1 MKQLSIKP
9 TIHKFEHARD
19 FAAEFELGKGDLVIT
34 NQYIWEPY
42 FGDLN
47 LDCNVI
53 FQEKYGKGEPSDE
66 MVDEI
71 IRDIS
76 ASLTTGTTPKRVI
89 GIGGGTVLDISK
101 VCALKQTSPLEQL
114 VDGKIPVERGADLV
128 LVPTTCGTGSEVT
141 NVAVFSLTKRNTK
154 KGLANDACYATDAV
168 LIPELLKSL
177 PNYVFATSSI
187 DALTHSIE
195 SALSTIATDLTK
207 MFSYK
212 ACGLI
217 LQSYMRVI
225 KEGCSADA
233 NAEAKR
239 GVVGDL
245 VSASLY
251 AGIAFGNAGCGCV
264 HAMAYPLGGTFH
276 VAHGETNAALLTNVL
291 RYYAEHDAES
301 GAENGTQNDGTV
313 SELSKLFDFMA
324 GILECSQDNVLD
336 KLDEVLNAILPKH
349 KLHEYGMTV
358 AMIDEWA
365 SSVVKEQQRLLRGSY
380 MHMDE
385 RAIAEIYKSTF

>member
-9 TIHKFEHARD
+9 TIHKFESTRD
-19 FAAEFELGKGDLVIT
+19 FAQEFKLGKGDLVIT

-42 FGDLN
+42 FGNLN
-47 LDCNVI
+47 LDCDVI
-53 FQEKYGKGEPSDE
+53 FQEQYGKGEPSDA
-66 MVDEI
+66 MVDAI
-71 IRDIS
+71 VSDIH
-76 ASLTTGTTPKRVI
+76 TTPKRVI

-101 VCALKQTSPLEQL
+101 VCALKQTSPLEDL
-114 VDGKIPVERGADLV
+114 VDGKIPAQKGADLI

-154 KGLANDACYATDAV
+154 KGLANDACYATDAI

-177 PNYVFATSSI
+177 PDYVFATSSI

-195 SALSTIATDLTK
+195 SALSPIATELTK

-217 LQSYMRVI
+217 LQSYMRVV
-225 KEGCSADA
+225 KEGSSA
-233 NAEAKR
+233 KSQ
-239 GVVGDL
+239 VVSDL

-276 VAHGETNAALLTNVL
+276 VAHGETNAALLTSVL
-291 RYYAEHDAES
+291 RYYAKHDTKNS
-301 GAENGTQNDGTV
+301 TSAENT
-313 SELSKLFDFMA
+313 ELSELFDFMA
-324 GILECSQDNVLD
+324 NILECQKADVLD
-336 KLDEVLNAILPKH
+336 KLDEVLNTILPKH
-349 KLHEYGMTV
+349 KLHEYGMTKD
-358 AMIDEWA
+358 MIQSWA
-365 SSVVKEQQRLLRGSY
+365 SSVVKEQQRLLKNSY

-385 RAIAEIYKSTF
+385 DAIAEVYASTF

>member
-9 TIHKFEHARD
+9 TIHKFENTRD
-19 FAAEFELGKGDLVIT
+19 FAQEFKLGKDDLVIT

-47 LDCNVI
+47 LDCDVI
-53 FQEKYGKGEPSDE
+53 FQEKYGKGEPSDA
-66 MVDEI
+66 MVDAI
-71 IRDIS
+71 VSDIH
-76 ASLTTGTTPKRVI
+76 TTPKRVI

-101 VCALKQTSPLEQL
+101 VCALKQTSPLEDL
-114 VDGKIPVERGADLV
+114 VDGKIPAQKGADLI

-154 KGLANDACYATDAV
+154 KGLANDACYASDAI

-177 PNYVFATSSI
+177 PDYVFATSSI

-195 SALSTIATDLTK
+195 SALSPIATDLTK

-217 LQSYMRVI
+217 LQSYMKVV
-225 KEGCSADA
+225 S
-233 NAEAKR
+233 
-239 GVVGDL
+239 VGDNAKKQVVDDL
-245 VSASLY
+245 LSASLY

-276 VAHGETNAALLTNVL
+276 VAHGETNASLLTSVL
-291 RYYAEHDAES
+291 RYYAKHDC
-301 GAENGTQNDGTV
+301 ENNEKNKDSEKNNT
-313 SELSKLFDFMA
+313 ELSKLFEFMSN
-324 GILECSQDNVLD
+324 ILECSKDDVLD
-336 KLDEVLNAILPKH
+336 KLDEVLNTILPKH
-349 KLHEYGMTV
+349 KLHEYGMKKD
-358 AMIDEWA
+358 MIQSW
-365 SSVVKEQQRLLRGSY
+365 SKSVVKEQQRLLKNSY
-380 MHMDE
+380 MPMSE
-385 RAIAEIYKSTF
+385 SAIEEVYTSTF

>member
-19 FAAEFELGKGDLVIT
+19 FAQEFKLGKGDLVIT

-47 LDCNVI
+47 LDCDVI
-53 FQEKYGKGEPSDE
+53 FQEKYGKGEPSDA
-66 MVDEI
+66 MVDAI
-71 IRDIS
+71 VSDIH
-76 ASLTTGTTPKRVI
+76 TTPKRVI

-101 VCALKQTSPLEQL
+101 VCALKQTSPLEDL
-114 VDGKIPVERGADLV
+114 VDGKIPAQKGANLI

-177 PNYVFATSSI
+177 PDYVFATSSI

-195 SALSTIATDLTK
+195 SALSPIATELTK

-217 LQSYMRVI
+217 LQSYMRVV
-225 KEGCSADA
+225 KEGSSAKA
-233 NAEAKR
+233 Q
-239 GVVGDL
+239 VVGDL

-276 VAHGETNAALLTNVL
+276 VAHGETNAALLTSVL
-291 RYYAEHDAES
+291 RYYAKHDAES
-301 GAENGTQNDGTV
+301 STSAENT
-313 SELSKLFDFMA
+313 ELSKLFDFMA
-324 GILECSQDNVLD
+324 NILECQKADALN
-336 KLDEVLNAILPKH
+336 KLDEVLNTILPKH
-349 KLHEYGMTV
+349 KLHEYGMTED
-358 AMIDEWA
+358 MIQSWA
-365 SSVVKEQQRLLRGSY
+365 ASVVKEQQRLLKNSY
-380 MHMDE
+380 MHMSED
-385 RAIAEIYKSTF
+385 AIAEVYASTF

>member
-9 TIHKFEHARD
+9 TIHKFENTSD
-19 FAAEFELGKGDLVIT
+19 FAQEFKLGKGDLVIT
-34 NQYIWEPY
+34 NKYIWEPY

-47 LDCNVI
+47 LDCDVI
-53 FQEKYGKGEPSDE
+53 FQENYGKGEPSDA
-66 MVDEI
+66 MVDAI
-71 IRDIS
+71 VRDIH
-76 ASLTTGTTPKRVI
+76 TTPKRVI

-101 VCALKQTSPLEQL
+101 VCALKQTSPLEDL
-114 VDGKIPVERGADLV
+114 VDGKIPVQKGADLI

-177 PNYVFATSSI
+177 PDYVFATSSI

-195 SALSTIATDLTK
+195 SALSPIATELTK

-217 LQSYMRVI
+217 LQSYMRVV
-225 KEGCSADA
+225 KEGSSA
-233 NAEAKR
+233 KSK
-239 GVVGDL
+239 VVSDL

-276 VAHGETNAALLTNVL
+276 VAHGETNAALLTSVL
-291 RYYAEHDAES
+291 RYYSKHDAENNDS
-301 GAENGTQNDGTV
+301 AENT
-313 SELSKLFDFMA
+313 ELSKLFDFMA
-324 GILECSQDNVLD
+324 NILECQKAYVLD
-336 KLDEVLNAILPKH
+336 KLDEVLNTILTKH
-349 KLHEYGMTV
+349 KLHEYGMSED
-358 AMIDEWA
+358 MIQSWA
-365 SSVVKEQQRLLRGSY
+365 SSVVKEQQRLLKNSY
-380 MHMDE
+380 MLMSED
-385 RAIAEIYKSTF
+385 AIAEVYASTF

>member
-9 TIHKFEHARD
+9 TIHKFENTRD
-19 FAAEFELGKGDLVIT
+19 FAQEFKLGKDDLVIT

-53 FQEKYGKGEPSDE
+53 FQENYGKGEPSDE
-66 MVDEI
+66 MVDAI
-71 IRDIS
+71 VRDIH
-76 ASLTTGTTPKRVI
+76 TTPKRVI

-101 VCALKQTSPLEQL
+101 VCALKQTSPLEDL
-114 VDGKIPVERGADLV
+114 IDGKIPAQKGADLI

-177 PNYVFATSSI
+177 PDYVFATSSI

-195 SALSTIATDLTK
+195 SALSPIATELTK

-217 LQSYMRVI
+217 LQSYMRVV
-225 KEGCSADA
+225 KEGSSA
-233 NAEAKR
+233 KSQ
-239 GVVGDL
+239 VVSDL

-276 VAHGETNAALLTNVL
+276 VAHGETNAALLTSVL
-291 RYYAEHDAES
+291 RYYSKHNSENS
-301 GAENGTQNDGTV
+301 TSAENT
-313 SELSKLFDFMA
+313 ELSKLFDFMA
-324 GILECSQDNVLD
+324 NILECNKADVLD
-336 KLDEVLNAILPKH
+336 KLDEVLNTILTKH
-349 KLHEYGMTV
+349 KLHEYGMTKD
-358 AMIDEWA
+358 MIRDWA
-365 SSVVKEQQRLLRGSY
+365 SSVVKEQQRLLKNSY
-380 MHMDE
+380 MHMSED
-385 RAIAEIYKSTF
+385 AIAEVYASTF

>member
-9 TIHKFEHARD
+9 TIHKFENARE
-19 FAAEFELGKGDLVIT
+19 FAQEFKLSKGDLVIT

-47 LDCNVI
+47 LDCDVI
-53 FQEKYGKGEPSDE
+53 FQEKYGKGEPSDA
-66 MVDEI
+66 MVDAI
-71 IRDIS
+71 VSDIH
-76 ASLTTGTTPKRVI
+76 TTPKRVI

-101 VCALKQTSPLEQL
+101 VCALKQTSPLEDL
-114 VDGKIPVERGADLV
+114 VDGKIPAQKGADLI

-177 PNYVFATSSI
+177 PDYVFATSSI

-195 SALSTIATDLTK
+195 SALSPIATELTK

-217 LQSYMRVI
+217 LQSYMRVV
-225 KEGCSADA
+225 KEGSSA
-233 NAEAKR
+233 KSQ
-239 GVVGDL
+239 VVSDL

-276 VAHGETNAALLTNVL
+276 VAHGETNAALLTSVL
-291 RYYAEHDAES
+291 RYYAKHDAES
-301 GAENGTQNDGTV
+301 STSAENT
-313 SELSKLFDFMA
+313 ELSKLFDFMA
-324 GILECSQDNVLD
+324 NILECQKADVLN
-336 KLDEVLNAILPKH
+336 KLDEVLNTILPKH
-349 KLHEYGMTV
+349 KLHEYGMTED
-358 AMIDEWA
+358 MIQSWA
-365 SSVVKEQQRLLRGSY
+365 ASVVKEQQRLLKNSY

-385 RAIAEIYKSTF
+385 AAIAEVYASTF

>member
-9 TIHKFEHARD
+9 TIHKFENARD
-19 FAAEFELGKGDLVIT
+19 FAQEFKLGKGDLVIT

-47 LDCNVI
+47 LDCDVI
-53 FQEKYGKGEPSDE
+53 FQEKYGKGEPSDA
-66 MVDEI
+66 MVDAI
-71 IRDIS
+71 VSDIH
-76 ASLTTGTTPKRVI
+76 TTPKRVI

-101 VCALKQTSPLEQL
+101 VCALKQTSPLEDL
-114 VDGKIPVERGADLV
+114 VDGKIPEQKGADLI

-177 PNYVFATSSI
+177 PDYVFATSSI

-195 SALSTIATDLTK
+195 SALSPIATELTK

-217 LQSYMRVI
+217 LQSYMRVV
-225 KEGCSADA
+225 KEGSSA
-233 NAEAKR
+233 KSQ
-239 GVVGDL
+239 VVSDL

-276 VAHGETNAALLTNVL
+276 VAHGETNAALLTSVL
-291 RYYAEHDAES
+291 RYYAKHDENS
-301 GAENGTQNDGTV
+301 AENT
-313 SELSKLFDFMA
+313 ELSKLFGFMA
-324 GILECSQDNVLD
+324 NILECQKTDVLN
-336 KLDEVLNAILPKH
+336 KLDEVLNTILPKH
-349 KLHEYGMTV
+349 KLHEYGMTED
-358 AMIDEWA
+358 MIQSWA
-365 SSVVKEQQRLLRGSY
+365 SSVVKEQQRLLKNSY

-385 RAIAEIYKSTF
+385 SAIAEVYASTF

>member
-9 TIHKFEHARD
+9 TIHKFESTRD
-19 FAAEFELGKGDLVIT
+19 FAQEFKLGKGDLVIT

-42 FGDLN
+42 FGNLN
-47 LDCNVI
+47 LDCDVI
-53 FQEKYGKGEPSDE
+53 FQEQYGKGEPSDA
-66 MVDEI
+66 MVDAI
-71 IRDIS
+71 VSDIH
-76 ASLTTGTTPKRVI
+76 TTPKRVI

-101 VCALKQTSPLEQL
+101 VCALKQTSPLEDL
-114 VDGKIPVERGADLV
+114 VDGKIPAQKGADLI

-154 KGLANDACYATDAV
+154 KGLANDACYATDAI

-177 PNYVFATSSI
+177 PDYVFATSSI

-195 SALSTIATDLTK
+195 SALSPIATELTK

-217 LQSYMRVI
+217 LQSYMQVV
-225 KEGCSADA
+225 KEGSSA
-233 NAEAKR
+233 KSQ
-239 GVVGDL
+239 VVSDL

-276 VAHGETNAALLTNVL
+276 VAHGETNAALLTSVL
-291 RYYAEHDAES
+291 RYYAKHDTKNS
-301 GAENGTQNDGTV
+301 TSAENT
-313 SELSKLFDFMA
+313 ELSELFDFMA
-324 GILECSQDNVLD
+324 NILECQKADVLD
-336 KLDEVLNAILPKH
+336 KLDEVLNTILPKH
-349 KLHEYGMTV
+349 KLHEYGMTKD
-358 AMIDEWA
+358 MIQSWA
-365 SSVVKEQQRLLRGSY
+365 SSVVKEQQRLLKNSY

-385 RAIAEIYKSTF
+385 DAIAEVYASTF

>member
-9 TIHKFEHARD
+9 TIHKFENARD
-19 FAAEFELGKGDLVIT
+19 FAQEFKLSKGDLVIT

-47 LDCNVI
+47 LDCDVI
-53 FQEKYGKGEPSDE
+53 FQEKYGKGEPSDA
-66 MVDEI
+66 MVGAI
-71 IRDIS
+71 VSDIH
-76 ASLTTGTTPKRVI
+76 TTPKRVI

-101 VCALKQTSPLEQL
+101 VCALKQTSPLEDL
-114 VDGKIPVERGADLV
+114 VDGKIPAQKGADLI

-177 PNYVFATSSI
+177 PDYVFATSSI

-195 SALSTIATDLTK
+195 STLSPIATELTK

-217 LQSYMRVI
+217 LQSYMRVV
-225 KEGCSADA
+225 KEGSST
-233 NAEAKR
+233 KSQ
-239 GVVGDL
+239 VVSDL

-276 VAHGETNAALLTNVL
+276 VAHGETNAALLTSVL
-291 RYYAEHDAES
+291 RYYAKHDENN
-301 GAENGTQNDGTV
+301 AENT
-313 SELSKLFDFMA
+313 ELSKLFDFMA
-324 GILECSQDNVLD
+324 NILECQKTDVLN
-336 KLDEVLNAILPKH
+336 KLDEVLNTILPKH
-349 KLHEYGMTV
+349 KLHEYGMTED
-358 AMIDEWA
+358 MIQSWA
-365 SSVVKEQQRLLRGSY
+365 ASVVKEQQRLLKNSY

-385 RAIAEIYKSTF
+385 AAIAEVYASTF

>member
-1 MKQLSIKP
+1 MQIKTKESRMKQLSIKP
-9 TIHKFEHARD
+9 TIHKFENARD
-19 FAAEFELGKGDLVIT
+19 FAQEFKLSKGDLVIT

-47 LDCNVI
+47 LDCDVI
-53 FQEKYGKGEPSDE
+53 FQEKYGKGEPSDA
-66 MVDEI
+66 MVDAI
-71 IRDIS
+71 VSDIH
-76 ASLTTGTTPKRVI
+76 TTPKRVI

-101 VCALKQTSPLEQL
+101 VCALKQTSPLEDL
-114 VDGKIPVERGADLV
+114 VDGKIPAQKGADLI

-177 PNYVFATSSI
+177 PDYVFATSSI

-195 SALSTIATDLTK
+195 STLSPIATELTK

-217 LQSYMRVI
+217 LQSYMRVV
-225 KEGCSADA
+225 KEGSST
-233 NAEAKR
+233 KSQ
-239 GVVGDL
+239 VVSDL

-276 VAHGETNAALLTNVL
+276 VAHGETNAALLTSVL
-291 RYYAEHDAES
+291 RYYAKHDAN
-301 GAENGTQNDGTV
+301 ENNTENT
-313 SELSKLFDFMA
+313 ELPKLFGFMA
-324 GILECSQDNVLD
+324 NILECQKEDVLD
-336 KLDEVLNAILPKH
+336 KLDEVLNTILPKH
-349 KLHEYGMTV
+349 KLHEYGMTED
-358 AMIDEWA
+358 MIQSWA
-365 SSVVKEQQRLLRGSY
+365 ASVVKEQQRLLKNSY

-385 RAIAEIYKSTF
+385 SAIAEVYASTF

>member
-9 TIHKFEHARD
+9 TIHKFENTRD
-19 FAAEFELGKGDLVIT
+19 FAQEFKLGKGDLVIT

-47 LDCNVI
+47 LDCDVI
-53 FQEKYGKGEPSDE
+53 FQEKYGKGEPSDA
-66 MVDEI
+66 MVDAI
-71 IRDIS
+71 VSDIH
-76 ASLTTGTTPKRVI
+76 TTPKRVI

-101 VCALKQTSPLEQL
+101 VCALKQTSPLEDL
-114 VDGKIPVERGADLV
+114 VDGKIPAQKGADLI

-177 PNYVFATSSI
+177 PDYVFATSSI

-195 SALSTIATDLTK
+195 SALSPIATELTK

-217 LQSYMRVI
+217 LQSYMRVV
-225 KEGCSADA
+225 KEGSSA
-233 NAEAKR
+233 KSQ
-239 GVVGDL
+239 VVSDL

-276 VAHGETNAALLTNVL
+276 VAHGETNAALLTSVL
-291 RYYAEHDAES
+291 RYYAKHDAN
-301 GAENGTQNDGTV
+301 ENNTENT
-313 SELSKLFDFMA
+313 ELPKLFGFMA
-324 GILECSQDNVLD
+324 NILECQKEDVLD
-336 KLDEVLNAILPKH
+336 KLDEVLNTILPKH
-349 KLHEYGMTV
+349 KLHEYGMTED
-358 AMIDEWA
+358 MIQSWA
-365 SSVVKEQQRLLRGSY
+365 ASVVKEQQRLLKNSY

-385 RAIAEIYKSTF
+385 SAIAEVYASTF

>member
-9 TIHKFEHARD
+9 TIHKFENARD
-19 FAAEFELGKGDLVIT
+19 FAQEFKLSKGDLVIT

-47 LDCNVI
+47 LDCDVI
-53 FQEKYGKGEPSDE
+53 FQEKYGKGEPSDA
-66 MVDEI
+66 MVDAI
-71 IRDIS
+71 VSDIH
-76 ASLTTGTTPKRVI
+76 TTPKRVI

-101 VCALKQTSPLEQL
+101 VCALKQTSPLEDL
-114 VDGKIPVERGADLV
+114 VDGKIPAQKGADLI

-177 PNYVFATSSI
+177 PDYVFATSSI

-195 SALSTIATDLTK
+195 STLSPIATELTK

-217 LQSYMRVI
+217 LQSYMRVV
-225 KEGCSADA
+225 KEGSST
-233 NAEAKR
+233 KSQ
-239 GVVGDL
+239 VVSDL

-276 VAHGETNAALLTNVL
+276 VAHGETNAALLTSVL
-291 RYYAEHDAES
+291 RYYAKHDAES
-301 GAENGTQNDGTV
+301 STSAENT
-313 SELSKLFDFMA
+313 ELSKLFDFMA
-324 GILECSQDNVLD
+324 NILECQKADVLN
-336 KLDEVLNAILPKH
+336 KLDEVLNTILPKH
-349 KLHEYGMTV
+349 KLHEYGMTED
-358 AMIDEWA
+358 MIQSWA
-365 SSVVKEQQRLLRGSY
+365 ASVVKEQQRLLKNSY
-380 MHMDE
+380 MHMSED
-385 RAIAEIYKSTF
+385 AIAEVYASTF

>member
-9 TIHKFEHARD
+9 TIHKFENTHD
-19 FAAEFELGKGDLVIT
+19 FAQEFKLCKNDLVIT
-34 NQYIWEPY
+34 NKYIWEPY
-42 FGDLN
+42 FGSLN

-53 FQEKYGKGEPSDE
+53 FQENYGKGEPSDE
-66 MVDEI
+66 MVDAI
-71 IRDIS
+71 VRDIH
-76 ASLTTGTTPKRVI
+76 TTPKRVI

-101 VCALKQTSPLEQL
+101 VCALKQTSPLEDL
-114 VDGKIPVERGADLV
+114 IDGKIPAQKGADLI

-177 PNYVFATSSI
+177 PDYVFATSSI

-195 SALSTIATDLTK
+195 SVLSPIATELTK

-217 LQSYMRVI
+217 LQSYMRVV
-225 KEGCSADA
+225 KEGSSA
-233 NAEAKR
+233 KSQ
-239 GVVGDL
+239 VVSDL

-276 VAHGETNAALLTNVL
+276 VAHGETNAALLTSVL
-291 RYYAEHDAES
+291 RYYAKHDAENS
-301 GAENGTQNDGTV
+301 TSAENT
-313 SELSKLFDFMA
+313 ELSKLFDFIA
-324 GILECSQDNVLD
+324 NILECKKADVLN
-336 KLDEVLNAILPKH
+336 KLDEVLNTILTKH
-349 KLHEYGMTV
+349 KLHEYGMTED
-358 AMIDEWA
+358 MIQSWA
-365 SSVVKEQQRLLRGSY
+365 ASVVKEQQRLLKNSY
-380 MHMDE
+380 INMSED
-385 RAIAEIYKSTF
+385 AIAEVYASTF